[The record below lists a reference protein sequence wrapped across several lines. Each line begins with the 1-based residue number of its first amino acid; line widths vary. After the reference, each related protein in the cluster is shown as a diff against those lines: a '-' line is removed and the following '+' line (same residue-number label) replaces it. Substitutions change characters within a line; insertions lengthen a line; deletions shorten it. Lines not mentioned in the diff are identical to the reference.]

1 MKPDA
6 PRVFYGI
13 IASTMRDIAPE
24 MRTPFGQQ
32 SVGLLSML
40 LGLAAQD
47 YDGAAARLA
56 EENAALGELLAK
68 ARTVATGGDLHQR
81 IDTALAEPTGRDLR
95 VSALQKENDRL
106 RALLIDV
113 HAAVEAMP
121 GEAARAMNE
130 AIWDEIRQST
140 RRRHLDRGGV

>member
-40 LGLAAQD
+40 LALAAQD
-47 YDGAAARLA
+47 YDGAAARLV
-56 EENAALGELLAK
+56 EENSAVTELLAR
-68 ARTVATGGDLHQR
+68 ARTVAADPDLHQR
-81 IDTALAEPTGRDLR
+81 IDAALDEPPAHDLR

-106 RALLIDV
+106 RSLLIDV
-113 HAAVEAMP
+113 HAEVEAMP

-130 AIWDEIRQST
+130 AIWDEIREST
-140 RRRHLDRGGV
+140 RRRHLERGGV